1 MSSTA
6 GLPGGVPV
14 EGEGRGRDVGGA
26 LEGGAGESPLSPP
39 LAGPVPPG
47 GPGVPGTVIGP
58 GQAPP
63 VVTLIEGAARD
74 VSCGEPDA
82 RSEPGEPGERD
93 EPGVPE
99 GLRRGPWD
107 DGLPVSPSSGI
118 SRTPPVGGTTPERE
132 VPGPAAPVAT

>member
-6 GLPGGVPV
+6 GVPGGVPV

-26 LEGGAGESPLSPP
+26 LEGGAGDAE
-39 LAGPVPPG
+39 PVLPG
-47 GPGVPGTVIGP
+47 APGAVVGP
-58 GQAPP
+58 GQGPP
-63 VVTLIEGAARD
+63 VSMRLPGLSGPAVLAEGVARD
-74 VSCGEPDA
+74 VFCGA
-82 RSEPGEPGERD
+82 AGESG

-99 GLRRGPWD
+99 GLRREPWD

-118 SRTPPVGGTTPERE
+118 SRTPPVGGTTPERD

>member
-6 GLPGGVPV
+6 GVPGVVPV
-14 EGEGRGRDVGGA
+14 EGEGRGRDVGGV
-26 LEGGAGESPLSPP
+26 LEGGAGGAGESLLSPP
-39 LAGPVPPG
+39 LVGPVPPG
-47 GPGVPGTVIGP
+47 GPGFPGTVIGP

-63 VVTLIEGAARD
+63 VATLIEGAPRD
-74 VSCGEPDA
+74 VSCAEPG
-82 RSEPGEPGERD
+82 EPGEPGERD

-107 DGLPVSPSSGI
+107 DGLPVPPSSGI
-118 SRTPPVGGTTPERE
+118 SRTPPVGGTTPERD